1 MKIKCTRLLTLAGLF
16 VSLLAGPV
24 LAQKPPLSLVT
35 YGVIGEPQVVDVA
48 PEGPSIGDMY
58 LRNEK
63 LSFKLDGPVVG
74 EYFSK
79 ATIVFLDEAAQ
90 RSARSF
96 FAEMVLPEGTIFVQD
111 FVQSD
116 HGRPKDAGHKHQG
129 AIVGGTGQYAGVRGI
144 YEIEFITGK
153 LAKTTYNFWLGQ

>member
-1 MKIKCTRLLTLAGLF
+1 MKINGTRSAALSALVATFF
-16 VSLLAGPV
+16 VGPV

-63 LSFKLDGPVVG
+63 LSLKLDGPAVG

-90 RSARSF
+90 RSTRSF

-116 HGRPKDAGHKHQG
+116 HGRPKGAGHKHQG
-129 AIVGGTGQYAGVRGI
+129 AIVGGTGQYAGVRGT

-153 LAKTTYNFWLGQ
+153 LAKTSYNFWLGQ

>member
-1 MKIKCTRLLTLAGLF
+1 MKIKCTRLLTLVGLI
-16 VSLLAGPV
+16 VSLLAGPA

-35 YGVIGEPQVVDVA
+35 YGVIGEPQLVDVA

-63 LSFKLDGPVVG
+63 LSFTPNGPVVG

-79 ATIVFLDEAAQ
+79 AIIVYLDKAAQ
-90 RSARSF
+90 RSARSYN
-96 FAEMVLPEGTIFVQD
+96 AEIVLTEGTIYVLD

-116 HGRPKDAGHKHQG
+116 HGRPMDAGHKHQG
-129 AIVGGTGQYAGVRGI
+129 AIVGGTGQYAGVRGT